1 MSDTPIDTGTTES
14 VASAPTAPP
23 PNGSAGG
30 PQGSAPASEVTSAP
44 ETAKPEGDEPDKQSR
59 REARAYANQ
68 RREIRDLHRQ
78 LGYMQAQMEQRAP
91 QAQPAEG
98 DAAPQQRQPTQSE
111 SFAAR
116 RDQAAA
122 RLVVER
128 LEDAGENIEGF
139 DKVMQTITGDFP
151 MTTVMRDF
159 LGDAEKPAELAKWL
173 SENRGEAERIS
184 LLSEAVAV
192 RALERAEGRLKAKP
206 APKTSTAPPPVPT
219 VGGRSTPNFD
229 PEKASMDEYA
239 AEWKRRQAK

>member
-1 MSDTPIDTGTTES
+1 
-14 VASAPTAPP
+14 
-23 PNGSAGG
+23 
-30 PQGSAPASEVTSAP
+30 
-44 ETAKPEGDEPDKQSR
+44 
-59 REARAYANQ
+59 
-68 RREIRDLHRQ
+68 
-78 LGYMQAQMEQRAP
+78 MEQRAP